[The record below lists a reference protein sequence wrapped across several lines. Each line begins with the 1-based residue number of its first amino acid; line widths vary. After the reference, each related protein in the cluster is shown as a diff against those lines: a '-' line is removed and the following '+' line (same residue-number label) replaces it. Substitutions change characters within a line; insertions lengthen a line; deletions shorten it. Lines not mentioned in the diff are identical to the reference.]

1 MDYTFHMD
9 MHQQAIEAEA
19 DRLLGVFIRIRMLA
33 QFQRIEFALAGED
46 AVRKG
51 LVTEVDWL
59 VIKQV

>member
-1 MDYTFHMD
+1 MDI
-9 MHQQAIEAEA
+9 HQQAIEAEA

-33 QFQRIEFALAGED
+33 QSQHIEFAQAGED

-51 LVTEVDWL
+51 LVTEADWL

>member
-1 MDYTFHMD
+1 MD